1 MIPKPRFADL
11 PGWLSWLE
19 QLHPSEIDLGLERI
33 SEVATR
39 LDFQPLMTVRSLE
52 PTSPSGLPTLVTVA
66 GTNGK
71 GTCVAMLEQLLLA
84 QNVTVGSFTSPHLL
98 DYNERIKIDGI
109 AVSDK
114 HLCDAFQAIDIAR
127 ADVSLTYFEFGALAA
142 FYIFKHCKV
151 DYWLLEV
158 GLGGRLDAVNC
169 LWPDIAVITSIALD
183 HQAWLGDTREKI
195 GAEKAGIVRPSI
207 PVICADY
214 DPPDTLL
221 NIVSANNATLFHIGR
236 EFNGCE
242 ELDILTLSYSD
253 LTWCGLAK
261 GETERGATRS
271 FAIAT
276 TQYAIASI
284 AAACQVARLLGFT
297 RVHETAAQSIS
308 KLAFMG
314 RFQRLESS
322 LGYSVV
328 VDVAHNPAATAH
340 LAAKLQLLMTRPG
353 QNLKVLAVC
362 AMMADKDR
370 GAAMAELVPYVAHWY
385 PASLA
390 GNSRAASADTLAL
403 GLAELGVNDK
413 QVTPCDS
420 VAEAIR
426 LADSCIDSELKDDA
440 DNTII
445 LVFGSFFTASAAL
458 SLLNR

>member
-11 PGWLSWLE
+11 PGWLAWLE

-33 SEVATR
+33 AKVAKR
-39 LDFQPLMTVRSLE
+39 LGFRPLMVARPVHLE
-52 PTSPSGLPTLVTVA
+52 SSQDLPTLVTIA

-84 QNVTVGSFTSPHLL
+84 QDVTVGSFTSPHLL

-109 AVSDK
+109 AVSDES
-114 HLCDAFQAIDIAR
+114 LCDAFQAIDIAR

-142 FYIFKHCKV
+142 FYIFQQRKV

-169 LWPDIAVITSIALD
+169 LWPDVAVITSIALD

-195 GAEKAGIVRPSI
+195 GAEKAGIIRPST

-214 DPPDTLL
+214 DPPNSLL
-221 NIVSANNATLFHIGR
+221 DIVDANNATLFRIGE
-236 EFNGCE
+236 EFNGSE

-253 LTWCGLAK
+253 MTWCDQSL
-261 GETERGATRS
+261 GEIEIGELRTFSILR
-271 FAIAT
+271 
-276 TQYAIASI
+276 TQYAIPSI

-297 RVHETAAQSIS
+297 RVCDTAAKSIS

-314 RFQRLESS
+314 RFQRVPSS
-322 LGYSVV
+322 LGNRVV

-340 LAAKLQLLMTRPG
+340 LATKLRLMG
-353 QNLKVLAVC
+353 GSDQKLEVFAVC

-370 GAAMAELVPYVAHWY
+370 SAALAELVPYVAHWY

-390 GNSRAASADTLAL
+390 GNSRAATASALACGLEAL
-403 GLAELGVNDK
+403 GVAAGQISE
-413 QVTPCDS
+413 CDS
-420 VAEAIR
+420 VENAITQ
-426 LADSCIDSELKDDA
+426 ADERIGSALKNQA